1 MTERAITRST
11 ERVSFF
17 HCQRSYEMTYI
28 IFIIV
33 AAAVVVLG
41 TVYVRKQR
49 KKLQDERARKLRIA
63 SGQEVEPEP
72 VKRGRLRSWL
82 APKAVAPVVPP
93 QLVERIKTAV
103 PAAVDETLQHWHA
116 LHDAA
121 DKASAADEAALNA
134 EVSGRVGT
142 SYEKASADPAG
153 VLRNLA
159 GQVLK
164 ERRAQREALLQR
176 ERYQQE
182 LSALGRSQQR
192 LQELLPTSYF
202 ASMLPADLAA
212 MVRAAHLVLAE
223 CQHPKK
229 HPCDP
234 KFLRPLR
241 EPTESDSD
249 AELSLKL
256 VMEAALDLSGAVH
269 VLRQAD
275 LAVSARY
282 HRLVEARGEPALD
295 QPDKPNDAEVQTWLN
310 AALDWSRQSFELEQP
325 FVEGVAQLRSAMA
338 NAELRNQTL
347 DSLAAAAGRLASS
360 RVEAQRQAA
369 AGAEPLTGQPADV
382 ALPPAPV
389 PVKREVELV
398 ELLTDNQWAQL
409 HVAQGLMAYCTTWTS
424 NIKTQLDA
432 GWAKVPLHPFHQAE
446 MPAAVA
452 DCGGVT
458 QIRAA
463 MRKLGFAAA
472 QLNSAQQKLATEEA
486 REPEAVELD
495 PPSLD
500 EVNVEMYVR
509 SHRRWCKD
517 QIANATA
524 VEARSK
530 RIESYGQQAVE
541 RGSQVA
547 NAASALSSLLQQQPA
562 SLEQA
567 VVLRAARAMVQQAE
581 AQEE

>member
-1 MTERAITRST
+1 
-11 ERVSFF
+11 
-17 HCQRSYEMTYI
+17 MTYI

-134 EVSGRVGT
+134 EVSGRVGM

-202 ASMLPADLAA
+202 ASMLPADLAGI
-212 MVRAAHLVLAE
+212 VRAAHLVLAE

-256 VMEAALDLSGAVH
+256 VMEAALDLSGAVY

-369 AGAEPLTGQPADV
+369 AEAVAEPLTGQPADV

-463 MRKLGFAAA
+463 MRKLGFAVA

-517 QIANATA
+517 QTVNAAA
-524 VEARSK
+524 VDARSK